1 MLAFRGVL
9 VQARP
14 LGRLGWVRGGRK
26 RSRGHWAR
34 EREEMGAEKFEDGRA
49 IKSIRQIV
57 SLQSPSW

>member
-26 RSRGHWAR
+26 RSRGIER
-34 EREEMGAEKFEDGRA
+34 ERERIGAEKFEDGRA